1 MYTTAIKQQYRL
13 FDTQQCVVILCDLL
27 NRVIFGYQCN
37 YGTLAHIKR
46 KKRIGGGGNVKK
58 SYGNTE
64 KRMDEQLRKRDDK
77 NKWWLEKNRQSPLNL
92 CSTVNTLERLMA
104 CVCVYRTDG
113 RMDGEKGGSKRER
126 LKVCVYVS
134 VWQIVTGTGKQLR
147 PQWLRFLVRLHIQ
160 SWQTLTAE

>member
-1 MYTTAIKQQYRL
+1 M
-13 FDTQQCVVILCDLL
+13 VILCDLL

-77 NKWWLEKNRQSPLNL
+77 NK
-92 CSTVNTLERLMA
+92 
-104 CVCVYRTDG
+104 
-113 RMDGEKGGSKRER
+113 
-126 LKVCVYVS
+126 
-134 VWQIVTGTGKQLR
+134 
-147 PQWLRFLVRLHIQ
+147 
-160 SWQTLTAE
+160 